1 MAKSRL
7 AFRVFLT
14 LALLL
19 ALSLSL
25 LAGAAVFTM
34 QRLKQNVSFFTLERS
49 AMALASLA
57 PADPALAQDFC
68 LRAASDSG
76 LRLTIVGPDG
86 SVWGDSRSEPSAME
100 NHLDRQEVREALRG
114 NATASA
120 RTSGTLGL
128 PMTYAAAPIWKE
140 RAVAAALRLAMDSPD
155 LAALL
160 NPFIAASLGA
170 ALALMALG
178 ALASARIGSDIAR
191 PVLALSSAA
200 AEWSQGRLESRARGI
215 ADPEFSALAST
226 MNGMASELELRIR
239 DTEKRKAELDAILS
253 ALGEGVIALDD
264 KLIVRLANPR
274 AVELLRDSGF
284 TQADEGSGDAFIGQS
299 ILLASGNAELERL
312 AAECAATRRPCRE
325 ELNVYGDDTRVLMA
339 FAAPL
344 ALEGGL
350 CGAVIALSDLSA
362 IKRLERVR
370 KDFVANVSH
379 ELRTPITLIKGF
391 AETLENEDNSESERK
406 RFIAIMHRHADRM
419 ASIIDDLLT
428 LARLEANAK
437 PRGQVMDELES
448 RPARIV
454 LEQAIASVSLILAA
468 KDAKVELRCPEGYAI
483 VAHEGLLEQLFV
495 NLLANAAKYGP
506 QGGTIELQA
515 TEDRDERFLRFSVLD
530 RGPGIPE
537 KDRARV
543 FERFYRVD
551 RARSREL
558 GGTGLGLAIVR
569 HIALAHG
576 GDVALRP
583 REGGGSEFIVRLLR
597 SIP

>member
-1 MAKSRL
+1 
-7 AFRVFLT
+7 
-14 LALLL
+14 
-19 ALSLSL
+19 
-25 LAGAAVFTM
+25 
-34 QRLKQNVSFFTLERS
+34 
-49 AMALASLA
+49 
-57 PADPALAQDFC
+57 
-68 LRAASDSG
+68 
-76 LRLTIVGPDG
+76 
-86 SVWGDSRSEPSAME
+86 
-100 NHLDRQEVREALRG
+100 
-114 NATASA
+114 
-120 RTSGTLGL
+120 
-128 PMTYAAAPIWKE
+128 
-140 RAVAAALRLAMDSPD
+140 
-155 LAALL
+155 
-160 NPFIAASLGA
+160 
-170 ALALMALG
+170 
-178 ALASARIGSDIAR
+178 
-191 PVLALSSAA
+191 
-200 AEWSQGRLESRARGI
+200 
-215 ADPEFSALAST
+215 
-226 MNGMASELELRIR
+226 
-239 DTEKRKAELDAILS
+239 
-253 ALGEGVIALDD
+253 VIALDD

-284 TQADEGSGDAFIGQS
+284 TQAAEGAGDAFIGQS
-299 ILLASGNAELERL
+299 ILLASGSAELERL
-312 AAECAATRRPCRE
+312 AAQCAATRLPCRE

-339 FAAPL
+339 YAAPL
-344 ALEGGL
+344 SLENGRY
-350 CGAVIALSDLSA
+350 GAVIALSDLSA

-391 AETLENEDNSESERK
+391 AETLENEDSSEAERK
-406 RFIAIMHRHADRM
+406 RFIGIMHRHADRM

-437 PRGQVMDELES
+437 PRGQAMDELES
-448 RPARIV
+448 RPARVV

-468 KDAKVELRCPEGYAI
+468 KDAKVELICPEDYAI

-506 QGGTIELQA
+506 QGGVIELKA
-515 TEDRDERFLRFSVLD
+515 EEDRDARYLRFSVLD

-537 KDRARV
+537 KDRGRL

-597 SIP
+597 SSP